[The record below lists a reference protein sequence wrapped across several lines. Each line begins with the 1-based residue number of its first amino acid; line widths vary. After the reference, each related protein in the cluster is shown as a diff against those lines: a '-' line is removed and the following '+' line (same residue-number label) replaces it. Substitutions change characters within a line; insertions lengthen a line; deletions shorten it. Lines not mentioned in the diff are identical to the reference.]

1 MRRPPPAI
9 LGALL
14 PVIAYFSATRLA
26 GLSQLTGVVLGIVTG
41 LVIVAWRMLATRQ
54 VGQLELFTTAILAVA
69 LIPSLVTG
77 EPRIALAAQ
86 SIDGFFAAAYFLV
99 SAFTRRPLVAS
110 ILEPMYVKALKVEP
124 TAWDRCLDE
133 SPRFRLRIRWMS
145 VVCAITAV
153 TGSSAGLYLALHYP
167 IDTVVLVGPVIGF
180 VLVPLALLVI
190 KLADQPLRMELRRRA
205 SPRPA

>member
-1 MRRPPPAI
+1 MKRPPPAI
-9 LGALL
+9 LGGLL
-14 PVIAYFSATRLA
+14 PVIAYFSATRLG

-41 LVIVAWRMLATRQ
+41 LVIVTWRMLVTRQ

-69 LIPSLVTG
+69 LIPSLVTE

-110 ILEPMYVKALKVEP
+110 ILGPMYVKALKVEP

-133 SPRFRLRIRWMS
+133 SPRFRSRIRWMS
-145 VVCAITAV
+145 VVCAVTAV

-190 KLADQPLRMELRRRA
+190 KLADRPLRAELRRPVD
-205 SPRPA
+205 PRPA